1 MGQRLRTGQ
10 VDGRW
15 DGGLLRAEQ
24 SALVAS
30 WLRSPEL
37 LADLSWALA
46 DTKVLRVQGPDG
58 QSIIKAGGP
67 DNHHLGRELAA
78 HRAYTRPLVECGRAG
93 RLLHADSGANVLV
106 MEYLEGH
113 LVEGTSAEQEPGTYA
128 QAGEL
133 LRLFHNQERRIDG
146 RYELQATAKSLAWLD
161 RAHRIDPAV
170 EREARGRLAEY
181 RPEPVTVVPTHGDW
195 QPRNWLIHSGEV
207 RVIDFGRFDFRPAA
221 TDLCRLAVQQWRQQ
235 PALEQAFLDGY
246 GTDPRYHVV
255 WRIDLL
261 REAIGTA
268 VWAHIVGDDAFEHQG
283 HRMLREAL
291 EHW

>member
-1 MGQRLRTGQ
+1 MGQGLRTAQ

-30 WLRSPEL
+30 WLRSPKL
-37 LADLSWALA
+37 LADLSWGLA
-46 DTKVLRVQGPDG
+46 DTKVLHVLAPAG
-58 QSIIKAGGP
+58 QFIIKAGGP

-78 HRAYTRPLVECGRAG
+78 HRAYTGPLVECRRAG
-93 RLLHADSGANVLV
+93 CLLHSDSGANLLV

-113 LVEGTSAEQEPGTYA
+113 LVEGTQAEQEPGTYA

-133 LRLFHNQERRIDG
+133 LRLFHNQERRIDD

-161 RAHRIDPAV
+161 RTHRIDPAV
-170 EREARGRLAEY
+170 EREARRHLAEY

-195 QPRNWLIHSGEV
+195 QPRNWLVHSGEV
-207 RVIDFGRFDFRPAA
+207 RVIDFGRFEFRPAA
-221 TDLCRLAVQQWRQQ
+221 TDLCRLAVQQWRGR
-235 PALEQAFLDGY
+235 PELEQAFLDGY
-246 GTDPRYHVV
+246 GTDPRSYAV

-268 VWAHIVGDDAFEHQG
+268 VWAFQMGDEEFENQG
-283 HRMLREAL
+283 HRMLTEAL
-291 EHW
+291 ARW